1 MVFLKFKAS
10 LAAPS
15 ISTMRKTAMKTMTD
29 KCYTSAHK
37 CFSSGILQGGMMG
50 LNIDFAI
57 SIIDDVDIEGSETVN
72 LSSRNPDGD
81 AAFSSPDSAVL
92 AAADNEVAASAE
104 EAVTKVDNS
113 ITGETINEP
122 AGVDG
127 LAA

>member
-1 MVFLKFKAS
+1 
-10 LAAPS
+10 
-15 ISTMRKTAMKTMTD
+15 MKTMTD

-81 AAFSSPDSAVL
+81 TAFSSPDSAVL